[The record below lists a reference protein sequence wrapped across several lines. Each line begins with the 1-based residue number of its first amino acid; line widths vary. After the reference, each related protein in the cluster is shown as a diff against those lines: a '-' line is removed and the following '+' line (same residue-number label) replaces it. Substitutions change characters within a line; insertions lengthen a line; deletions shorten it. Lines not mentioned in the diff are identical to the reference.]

1 MPDIPLPDTV
11 WPATPDLMAARR
23 VLAVQPH
30 YDDNDIAGGG
40 TLAALAENGAEIFY
54 LTVTDDLVGFI
65 DQSVPQSEMEKQLQA
80 EQRAAGRF
88 IGVDDFYWLGYPD
101 AGRFDHFDLRRDIIR
116 YVRLVRPD
124 FIFTCDPWMPYEAH
138 FDHVRTGFAVAE
150 AATLFNFTRLATEP
164 DVDQAFEPFEL
175 QGIVFYASAFPNT
188 VFDIS
193 TTFEKKHQAVRQYA
207 GQFTLE
213 ELDGLVN
220 LLDARER
227 KAAAQP
233 AAAADERFSHGEPLK
248 VLSTWQLHV
257 NPTTIHE

>member
-1 MPDIPLPDTV
+1 MPDFPRP
-11 WPATPDLMAARR
+11 TPDLMTARR

-40 TLAALAENGAEIFY
+40 TLAVLAENSAEIFY

-65 DQSVPQSEMEKQLQA
+65 DQSVPVAEMEKQLRE
-80 EQRAAGRF
+80 EQHAAGRYV
-88 IGVDDFYWLGYPD
+88 GVSDFYWLGYAD
-101 AGRFDHFDLRRDIIR
+101 AGRFDHFDLRRDIIMH
-116 YVRLVRPD
+116 VRMVRPD

-138 FDHVRTGFAVAE
+138 FDHVRTGFATAE

-164 DVDQAFEPFEL
+164 DVDGAFEPYEL

-193 TTFEKKHQAVRQYA
+193 GTFETKHQAVRQYT
-207 GQFTLE
+207 GQFTPE
-213 ELDGLVN
+213 ELEGLVEV
-220 LLDARER
+220 LDARER
-227 KAAAQP
+227 RAAQ
-233 AAAADERFSHGEPLK
+233 DEAFSHGEPLK
-248 VLSTWQLHV
+248 VLGTWQLHL